1 MVIYGYLGPEIWFR
15 FGYVKLLGNQVNF
28 SGKKK
33 KKPQQELD
41 FDMKALKQLLHSMKW
56 HHNFVS
62 NDRGSTIR
70 STKWHKNKTQIEKG
84 RK

>member
-56 HHNFVS
+56 HHNW
-62 NDRGSTIR
+62 
-70 STKWHKNKTQIEKG
+70 KKAENKINSPEKSG
-84 RK
+84 V